1 MVLLIVIKL
10 ADILKDSFNI
20 VICLHMVGS
29 TILLSTSNYP
39 MLFSFVRLEKG
50 YIFTFLIYFRLP
62 LGTSCGYCYIDE
74 CLIEEHELV
83 RSNLSLRM
91 VRVIADQLK
100 ISLHLDGS
108 C

>member
-1 MVLLIVIKL
+1 
-10 ADILKDSFNI
+10 
-20 VICLHMVGS
+20 MVGS

-74 CLIEEHELV
+74 CLIEELAVFCNQHLV
-83 RSNLSLRM
+83 NTFRFSDFTEND
-91 VRVIADQLK
+91 IEKQLK
-100 ISLHLDGS
+100 SKRFKRNKNKVKEVKTTEKF
-108 C
+108 

>member
-1 MVLLIVIKL
+1 
-10 ADILKDSFNI
+10 
-20 VICLHMVGS
+20 MVGS

-74 CLIEEHELV
+74 CLIEEVINRIHIELQINIQFD
-83 RSNLSLRM
+83 S
-91 VRVIADQLK
+91 IFY
-100 ISLHLDGS
+100 
-108 C
+108 